1 MLRAKTGIA
10 LALATLLAGPAQ
22 AEPIY
27 ISFVWHMH
35 QPIYWPGET
44 VVETIDAA
52 HWSFNVQTVHT
63 DRSGSYTTW
72 PGDAVGALRAAGFD
86 RGGAQVSFSGSLMEN
101 LDALEAAGRGFAG
114 WKDPW
119 RTAGSWR
126 TAGGHAALDLVQ
138 FGYFHPLSA
147 LIPPADLVLQL
158 RLRALAVE
166 RRFPGY
172 PASRGLFPPETAFS
186 VRIIPALVEAGV
198 EWVVVDN
205 VHFDRTLPDYPY
217 TPSSNLVPPNRADVR
232 NAAATSWE
240 PLDGIWAPSPVA
252 APWGYRPHRARY
264 LDPAHGTPSEL
275 IVVPGARYEGNE
287 DARGGFGALNYE
299 GVLSQL
305 EPYNTDDAHP
315 MLVVLHHDGD
325 NYGGGTDS
333 YYHSNFAGFVSWLL
347 ANPTRFQP
355 ITIQEYLDRFPPAAD
370 DVIHVEDGSWSGA
383 DNGDPEFLKWNGDP
397 AADGYSPDRNSWAVM
412 TAAVNRVHAAA
423 ALRPAATPAEVV
435 DGSTELGRAWR
446 ALLTGQTSCYWYW
459 DGAEGGRWDA
469 HPARAANAAVAAVE
483 PILAGGGADT
493 VPPTIYPP
501 QREPYN
507 PGELEWGAIPMPE
520 ETTIWTYVDDLSGLA
535 RVELWYR
542 ADDDGRLDDA
552 NELYLARPWCVL
564 PMTATPSAPRT
575 DPAPTVVADR
585 YHAVLEG
592 LGGHFIDYFV
602 EALDRAGNLAS
613 SPIRH
618 VWIGGGGTGPGPGG
632 IRHDP
637 TAPTR
642 HDVVTVGA
650 GAAGALH
657 WGING
662 WVEPPAAYWPAGS
675 TSFGDGHAVDSPLV
689 GPDATGR
696 YAVVLGPFDGTTR
709 VDRVDYV
716 IRYADGSWSSPDM
729 LVPVDNDPGPAPSV
743 ELVEPADGAAVSGT
757 VRLVAAAGDDEG
769 PPRVEFVVDGAVVA
783 TDTGRPF
790 EAAWD
795 ASAAAPGAHT
805 VVARATDGTGHVAED
820 SAAVTVGGGG
830 PVSCTT
836 TWDGDGSLPPTDAD
850 ADGDGDAGADAD
862 VMADADADAP
872 ADGRDAPDG
881 GVDGPPDGG
890 GGDAGDGCSCRV
902 QPAGRGAF
910 AGLFLLLVLG
920 LASRRRR

>member
-1 MLRAKTGIA
+1 MPRARTGIA
-10 LALATLLAGPAQ
+10 LLLATLLAGPAQ

-44 VVETIDAA
+44 VVETSDAA
-52 HWSFNVQTVHT
+52 HWSFDVRTVHT
-63 DRSGSYTTW
+63 DRSGPYTSW
-72 PGDAVGALRAAGFD
+72 PGDAVAALRAAGFD

-138 FGYFHPLSA
+138 FGHFHPLSA

-205 VHFDRTLPDYPY
+205 VHFDRTLADYPY

-232 NAAATSWE
+232 NTASTGWE
-240 PLDGIWAPSPVA
+240 PLEGIWAPSPVA
-252 APWGYRPHRARY
+252 APWGYQPHRARY
-264 LDPAHGTPSEL
+264 LDPATGAPSEV

-305 EPYNTDDAHP
+305 EPYNTDPAHP

-325 NYGGGTDS
+325 NYGGGTDA
-333 YYHSNFAGFVSWLL
+333 YYHSNFAGFVAWLL

-355 ITIQEYLDRFPPAAD
+355 TTIQEYLDRFPPAAD

-397 AADGYSPDRNSWAVM
+397 GTDGYSPDRNSWAVM
-412 TAAVNRVHAAA
+412 TAAVNLVHTADRTTTV
-423 ALRPAATPAEVV
+423 RPEDVL
-435 DGSTELGRAWR
+435 DGTSDVARAWR

-459 DGAEGGRWDA
+459 DGSEDGRWDA
-469 HPARAANAAVAAVE
+469 HPTRAANEAIRE
-483 PILAGGGADT
+483 IEWITAGSAPPDL

-507 PGELEWGAIPMPE
+507 PGELEWGTTPMPE
-520 ETTIWTYVDDLSGLA
+520 DTEVWTYVYDVSGLA

-542 ADDDGRLDDA
+542 PDDDGTLDNA
-552 NELYLARPWCVL
+552 NELYLSRPWCVL
-564 PMTATPSAPRT
+564 PMTGTPSVPRT
-575 DPAPTVVADR
+575 DPAPSFIADR
-585 YHAVLEG
+585 YHAALEG
-592 LGGHFIDYFV
+592 LGGRFIDYFV
-602 EALDRAGNLAS
+602 EAEDLAGHVAS
-613 SPIRH
+613 SPIRQ
-618 VWIGGGGTGPGPGG
+618 VWIGTGGGTGPGPGG
-632 IRHDP
+632 VGHYP
-637 TAPTR
+637 AAPTR

-650 GAAGALH
+650 DAAGALH

-675 TSFGDGHAVDSPLV
+675 TAFGDGHSLETPLI
-689 GPDATGR
+689 GPDAAGR
-696 YAVVLGPFDGTTR
+696 YSAVVGPFDGTTR

-716 IRYADGSWSSPDM
+716 IHYADGRWSSPDR
-729 LVPVDNDPGPAPSV
+729 LVPVDNEPGEAPSI
-743 ELVEPADGAAVSGT
+743 ELVEPVDGAAVAGV
-757 VRLVAAAGDDEG
+757 VRLLAAAGDDEG
-769 PPRVEFVVDGAVVA
+769 PPRVEFLVDGTVVA
-783 TDTGRPF
+783 TVAARPY
-790 EAAWD
+790 EATWD
-795 ASAAAPGAHT
+795 AGGAASGAHA
-805 VVARATDGTGHVAED
+805 VVARATDGTGNTAED
-820 SAAVTVGGGG
+820 SVSVTAGGGG
-830 PVSCTT
+830 PLSCTT
-836 TWDGDGSLPPTDAD
+836 VWDGDGSLPVADAD
-850 ADGDGDAGADAD
+850 ADGDGDADAAADAD
-862 VMADADADAP
+862 TSAEVETTPGVDGDTDAL
-872 ADGRDAPDG
+872 PDG
-881 GVDGPPDGG
+881 GSGDSGG
-890 GGDAGDGCSCRV
+890 GCSCRV
-902 QPAGRGAF
+902 RPVRGAF
-910 AGLFLLLVLG
+910 PGLPVLLVLG
-920 LASRRRR
+920 LLLVRRRR